1 MRLSFFLTLF
11 VFGAV
16 LFAQPAPPPKP
27 AELDDDSV
35 IAVLDDG
42 HKLTL
47 GELKVF
53 AGALPPQMQQNAMR
67 DRKAFVHQMAL
78 MRKLSSLAEQNK
90 LDQKSPTRD
99 LLVFNRMFVL
109 MNAQLNFT
117 MDTQVVQPEELQRFY
132 DGNKDRYSQ
141 VKVKVIYVG
150 FSSNPAAAPP
160 GKKYLSEAEA
170 KAKIEKV
177 RAEIVAGADFVKMVK
192 QHSEDQASVEKDGDF
207 GNIRRNDN
215 LPEPIRNA
223 VFALKAGEVSQPVR
237 QPNGFYLFRAEEVT
251 TRAFQQVRDEIFNEV
266 KQLHFK
272 QWMDQTEKALNVKY
286 VNEAFFNQPAQPAPA
301 PAAPAQP
308 APAPPA
314 AR

>member
-1 MRLSFFLTLF
+1 MKLSFFLILI
-11 VFGAV
+11 VFAAG
-16 LFAQPAPPPKP
+16 LFAQPTPPPQET
-27 AELDDDSV
+27 AIDDDDV

-42 HKLTL
+42 HKLTY
-47 GELKVF
+47 GELKTF
-53 AGALPPQMQQNAMR
+53 AGGLPPQMQQNAMR
-67 DRKAFVHQMAL
+67 DRKAFVRQLAL
-78 MRKLSSLAEQNK
+78 MRKLAALAEQNK
-90 LDQKSPTRD
+90 LDQKNPTRD

-109 MNAQLNFT
+109 MNAQLNFA
-117 MDTQVVQPEELQRFY
+117 METQVVAPEELQKFY
-132 DGNKDRYSQ
+132 DANKDRYSQ

-150 FSSNPAAAPP
+150 FSSNPSAAPP

-170 KAKIEKV
+170 KAKIEKI
-177 RAEIVAGADFVKMVK
+177 RAEIAAGADFVKMVK
-192 QHSEDQASVEKDGDF
+192 QHSEDQASAEKDGDF

-223 VFALKAGEVSQPVR
+223 VFALKPGEMSQPVR
-237 QPNGFYLFRAEEVT
+237 QPNGFYLFRAEEVS

-272 QWMDQTEKALNVKY
+272 QWMDQTEKGLNLKY
-286 VNEAFFNQPAQPAPA
+286 VNESFFSQPAQPA